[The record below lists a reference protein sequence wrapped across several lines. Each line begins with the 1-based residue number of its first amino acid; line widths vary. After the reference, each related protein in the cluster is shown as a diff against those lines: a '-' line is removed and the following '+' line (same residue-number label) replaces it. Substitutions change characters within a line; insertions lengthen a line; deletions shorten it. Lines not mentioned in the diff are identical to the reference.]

1 MQSILGQYGASLC
14 VDGAAGVVIGE
25 VVTVD
30 AVIGVVVIAVVMVV
44 GLSVDDGEAVV
55 SSVTATKSL
64 VSFRIKKYGS

>member
-1 MQSILGQYGASLC
+1 MQRILGQCGASLC
-14 VDGAAGVVIGE
+14 VDGKGVVIGE

-30 AVIGVVVIAVVMVV
+30 AVIGGVAIAVVMVV
-44 GLSVDDGEAVV
+44 GLSVDEGEAVV